1 VREAEMAAL
10 FGRHVNSI
18 DRKGRVSVPKPFRDA
33 LTEQQFAGI
42 HVFPSFKYAA
52 IEAFSEAFF
61 NRVVA
66 SLDNLDLF
74 SDDQDDLAPIVENTH
89 ALPYDP
95 EGRVILPKS
104 LIEHAKLTSQAV
116 FVGRGGRFLI
126 WEPGA
131 YDRQRERA
139 FERARSRGATLVLN
153 SGALPSGTSD
163 GGQP

>member
-1 VREAEMAAL
+1 MAAL
-10 FGRHVNSI
+10 FGRHVNKI
-18 DRKGRVSVPKPFRDA
+18 DRKGRISVPKPFRDA

-52 IEAFSEAFF
+52 IEALSEAFF

-66 SLDNLDLF
+66 SLENLDLF
-74 SDDQDDLAPIVENTH
+74 SDDQDDLAAIVENTH
-89 ALPYDP
+89 ALPYDT
-95 EGRVILPKS
+95 EGRVILPKP
-104 LIEHAKLTSQAV
+104 LIEHANLASEAV

-139 FERARSRGATLVLN
+139 FERAQARGATLPLQPG
-153 SGALPSGTSD
+153 SGD
-163 GGQP
+163 GGAP

>member
-1 VREAEMAAL
+1 LARFEAEMAAL
-10 FGRHVNSI
+10 FGTHVNKI

-52 IEAFSEAFF
+52 IEALSEAFF
-61 NRVVA
+61 NRVIA
-66 SLDNLDLF
+66 NLENLDLF
-74 SDDQDDLAPIVENTH
+74 SDDQDDLAAIVENTH

-104 LIEHAKLTSQAV
+104 LLAHANLGTEAA

-131 YDRQRERA
+131 YERQRQRA
-139 FERARSRGATLVLN
+139 FERARSRGATLPLGT
-153 SGALPSGTSD
+153 GADD
-163 GGQP
+163 GGAK

>member
-1 VREAEMAAL
+1 MREAKMAAL
-10 FGRHVNSI
+10 FGRHVNKI

-33 LTEQQFAGI
+33 MTDQQFTGV

-52 IEAFSEAFF
+52 IEALTEAFF
-61 NRVVA
+61 NRVVG

-74 SDDQDDLAPIVENTH
+74 SDDQDDLATIVENTH
-89 ALPYDP
+89 ALPYDT

-104 LIEHAKLTSQAV
+104 LLEHANLTSEAA

-131 YDRQRERA
+131 YDRQRNRA
-139 FERARSRGATLVLN
+139 FERARARGATLPLN
-153 SGALPSGTSD
+153 SSGGD
-163 GGQP
+163 GGDV

>member
-1 VREAEMAAL
+1 MAAL
-10 FGRHVNSI
+10 FGRHVNKI
-18 DRKGRVSVPKPFRDA
+18 DRKGRISVPKPFRDA

-52 IEAFSEAFF
+52 IEALSVGFL

-66 SLDNLDLF
+66 SLENLDLF
-74 SDDQDDLAPIVENTH
+74 SDDQDDLAAIVENTH
-89 ALPYDP
+89 ALPYDS
-95 EGRVILPKS
+95 EGRVILPKT
-104 LIEHAKLTSQAV
+104 LIEHANLASEAV

-139 FERARSRGATLVLN
+139 CERARARGATLPLQPG
-153 SGALPSGTSD
+153 SGD
-163 GGQP
+163 GGAP